1 MPQSGLSTIETRT
14 QNAFWKTPARG
25 LHWLTAA
32 SLIGATTLTSQGDI
46 GHATLG
52 LIALGALLIQLI
64 GVSKAHTSSPAL
76 WLVTAVVIVLDL
88 SGWLAPYS
96 SFHLGATLAA
106 LVLAS
111 LYCATVL
118 FESLQRITARSV
130 FKA

>member
-1 MPQSGLSTIETRT
+1 MPQSKSSTIETRT
-14 QNAFWKTPARG
+14 QNAFWKTSARG

-32 SLIGATTLTSQGDI
+32 SLIGATTLSSQGDI

-52 LIALGALLIQLI
+52 LIALGALLIQLVGI
-64 GVSKAHTSSPAL
+64 SKAHTPGPAL
-76 WLVTAVVIVLDL
+76 WLVTAIVIVLDL

-96 SFHLGATLAA
+96 TLHLGATLAA

-118 FESLQRITARSV
+118 FELLQRITARAV
-130 FKA
+130 